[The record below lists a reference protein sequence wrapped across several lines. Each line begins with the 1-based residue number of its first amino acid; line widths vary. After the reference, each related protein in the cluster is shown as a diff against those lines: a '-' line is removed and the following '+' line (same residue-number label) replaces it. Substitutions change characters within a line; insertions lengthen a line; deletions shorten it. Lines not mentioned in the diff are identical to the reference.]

1 MPERPVGAFTD
12 PPHPPVPSDPSDA
25 VRAPAAPAPP
35 SPGRNGVT
43 RPVRCLVLNDRQP
56 VPTDTLDHLS
66 DALEVHW
73 VQDAGGLD
81 PAEEFR
87 RHPDTRV
94 LVTTY
99 MDLGAENLRLLPDL
113 ELVVATT
120 TAVEYVD
127 LEYCRE
133 HGVAVCNTAGYTRD
147 AVAEHAVALMM
158 AVAKSIVPVH
168 ARVRSGDLLC
178 AGEQGM
184 ELSGGTAGVVGM
196 GDIGSGVA
204 RMVRGLGMEVVHTN
218 RSPRRVGGSTQV
230 GLDELLS
237 VSDAVFLTLPLD
249 TATHGLLGAA
259 ELALMR
265 TSAVLVSIS
274 PNEVI
279 DPGALTEALR
289 AGRIRGAG
297 LDLVGEHNPYP
308 PLDNLVLSSRFAA
321 NTRECQ
327 QRRRE
332 TWAAAV
338 AAFARGGE
346 LPHRVV

>member
-1 MPERPVGAFTD
+1 LTQ
-12 PPHPPVPSDPSDA
+12 
-25 VRAPAAPAPP
+25 
-35 SPGRNGVT
+35 
-43 RPVRCLVLNDRQP
+43 PVRCLVLNDRQP
-56 VPTDTLDHLS
+56 LPTDILGHLS
-66 DALEVHW
+66 GALEAHW
-73 VQDAGGLD
+73 VQDSSGGLD

-99 MDLGAENLRLLPDL
+99 TDLGARNLRLLPAL

-158 AVAKSIVPVH
+158 AVAKSVVPVH

-184 ELSGGTAGVVGM
+184 ELSGGTAGIVGA
-196 GDIGSGVA
+196 GDIGRGVA

-218 RSPRRVGGSTQV
+218 RSPRRVEGSTQV
-230 GLDELLS
+230 ELDKLLS
-237 VSDAVFLTLPLD
+237 VSDTVFLTLPLD
-249 TATHGLLGAA
+249 AATHGLIGAG
-259 ELALMR
+259 ELALMKP
-265 TSAVLVSIS
+265 SAVLVSIS

-279 DPGALTEALR
+279 DHAALTEVLR

-297 LDLVGEHNPYP
+297 LDLVGESNPYP
-308 PLDNLVLSSRFAA
+308 PLDGLVLSSRFAA

-327 QRRRE
+327 ERRRQV
-332 TWAAAV
+332 WAATV
-338 AAFARGGE
+338 AAFVEGRE
-346 LPHRVV
+346 LPHRIV